1 MHRIIVIEYTY
12 MSEQECQWLKRKV
25 YENTHPGDRD
35 SKEVERACRWML
47 DRLLKGLV
55 ALRRFSCS
63 RQDLSSDCSVNSV
76 TPVNKYG

>member
-35 SKEVERACRWML
+35 SKEVERACR
-47 DRLLKGLV
+47 
-55 ALRRFSCS
+55 
-63 RQDLSSDCSVNSV
+63 
-76 TPVNKYG
+76 